1 MRETK
6 ETKTTKRKKDNKPK
20 VPIEEIRFL
29 TAIFHE
35 IRTENYMHDY
45 TGDYKLI
52 GQALKTAK
60 DYDMVKLMRL
70 MEYFRNHGIK
80 EVTSMQGWLIWA
92 FKNPDT
98 AMQPYNTIDLQNN
111 RKQTNNARRN
121 ASRATEREYYDKMFD
136 GSDLDYKLEVEKR
149 SVKNGQKQTE
159 QSEREYY
166 EKMFD

>member
-1 MRETK
+1 MSEKK
-6 ETKTTKRKKDNKPK
+6 ETKTTSKKKDNKPK
-20 VPIEEIRFL
+20 IPLEEIRFL

-60 DYDMVKLMRL
+60 EYDMVKLMKL

-80 EVTSMQGWLIWA
+80 EVTSMQGWLVWA
-92 FKNPDT
+92 FKNPDA

-111 RKQTNNARRN
+111 RKGVVNAQRE
-121 ASRATEREYYDKMFD
+121 ASKATERDYYDNMF
-136 GSDLDYKLEVEKR
+136 
-149 SVKNGQKQTE
+149 Q
-159 QSEREYY
+159 
-166 EKMFD
+166 